1 MATRKPA
8 TTTIATPKKPRG
20 EKGTQATGGESE
32 GEAPKGTEPSRT
44 FGGLTP
50 SEAVA
55 LRWERER
62 ARQATDAEAQVHDRA
77 DEAII
82 VRTTVQTGAII
93 SRLAADARKGN
104 TQAARE
110 LRAWLNE
117 VQVETDTDASSLDK
131 RTRQALMA
139 RLLDEV
145 DEEARHARCVA
156 GPDGRCVVCHS
167 SLEQANP
174 TTSRTQV
181 DTEAVHARGEGEA
194 GLDLADVSASRA
206 PVPRGTR

>member
-8 TTTIATPKKPRG
+8 TTTIATPKETKG
-20 EKGTQATGGESE
+20 KKGTPGTGGEHE

-62 ARQATDAEAQVHDRA
+62 ARQAEDAESQAHERA
-77 DEAII
+77 TEAII

-93 SRLAADARKGN
+93 SRLQADAKKGN

-110 LRAWLNE
+110 LRAWLSE

-145 DEEARHARCVA
+145 DEEARTQGKQALMV
-156 GPDGRCVVCHS
+156 
-167 SLEQANP
+167 SLLANP

>member
-1 MATRKPA
+1 MATRSRAKQAQQAA

-32 GEAPKGTEPSRT
+32 GEAPKDAEPSRT

-62 ARQATDAEAQVHDRA
+62 ARQATDSEAQVHDRA

-93 SRLAADARKGN
+93 SRLAADAKKGN

-145 DEEARHARCVA
+145 DEEARTQGKQALMV
-156 GPDGRCVVCHS
+156 
-167 SLEQANP
+167 SLLANP

-194 GLDLADVSASRA
+194 GLDLADVSASGA
-206 PVPRGTR
+206 HDPA

>member
-8 TTTIATPKKPRG
+8 TTTIATPKETKG
-20 EKGTQATGGESE
+20 KKGTPGTGGEHE

-62 ARQATDAEAQVHDRA
+62 ARQAEDAESQAHDRA

-93 SRLAADARKGN
+93 SRLAADAKKGN

-145 DEEARHARCVA
+145 DEEARAQ
-156 GPDGRCVVCHS
+156 
-167 SLEQANP
+167 QAQP
-174 TTSRTQV
+174 ATSRTQV
-181 DTEAVHARGEGEA
+181 DTEPVHAGGEGEA